1 MEEQDKSNRT
11 FDLLPDEL
19 VIHIMSYFDEE
30 TRFWIFGF
38 LSKRFLN
45 LSKKKVLTL
54 DECHADGMQ
63 RRLDCIMGCREL
75 TASLENLIV
84 CLKSSR
90 IEKIELETSQPL
102 SNTLIIYI
110 ANWKTKSL
118 SILRAIKLIGEVCNN
133 LKMIYFDYFLHSIDD
148 VLCNLLRTRLHFNTL
163 FIRNC
168 YTLTDNGL
176 NNCKDLRRLSL
187 FRSVKITDEGIISIS
202 TKCKKLEELDLTLC
216 IEISVKGIKALSEN
230 CGNLKHL
237 VLKGL
242 HLGDD
247 AVQWI
252 ANGCSQLE
260 LLDLTNCYQITD
272 QCLGVLFVKCKFLRV
287 LNIEECFKISDV
299 GIETITTDGSLLNE
313 LSLAGCQNITSKT
326 LKHLQMLMMLAV
338 LDLRFCTNLTAS
350 DVLNFISSTKLKSV
364 IVSTDI
370 TYNSVC
376 DMSYIHN
383 CNVLEIKNL
392 R

>member
-1 MEEQDKSNRT
+1 MEAQDKSNRT
-11 FDLLPDEL
+11 FDMLPDEL
-19 VIHIMSYFDEE
+19 VIHIMSYFDED

-54 DECHADGMQ
+54 DECNADGIK
-63 RRLDCIMGCREL
+63 RKLDCIMGCGEL
-75 TASLENLIV
+75 TTSLENLIV
-84 CLKSSR
+84 CLRSTR
-90 IEKIELETSQPL
+90 IENIKLETSQPF

-118 SILRAIKLIGEVCNN
+118 LLLSAIKWIGEVCNN
-133 LKMIYFDYFLHSIDD
+133 LKMIYLDYFLHSIDD
-148 VLCNLLRTRLHFNTL
+148 ALGNLLGTRLHLNAL
-163 FIRNC
+163 HIRSC

-176 NNCKDLRRLSL
+176 ENCKDLRRLSL
-187 FRSVKITDEGIISIS
+187 FRSVKISDEGIMSIS
-202 TKCKKLEELDLTLC
+202 TKCKQLEELDLTLC
-216 IEISVKGIKALSEN
+216 IEISVKGIKALAEN
-230 CGNLKHL
+230 CGKMKHL

-247 AVQWI
+247 AVELI
-252 ANGCSQLE
+252 ANGFAQLE

-272 QCLGVLFVKCKFLRV
+272 QCLGVLFLQCKFLRV

-299 GIETITTDGSLLNE
+299 GIETISTDGSLLNE

-326 LKHLQMLMMLAV
+326 LKHLQNLMMLAV

-350 DVLNFISSTKLKSV
+350 DVLDFISSTKLKSV

-370 TYNSVC
+370 AYNSVC